1 MRISDWSS
9 DVCSSDLPFSV
20 ENDSTFLFPSLHLN
34 FDATDRLKLRA
45 AFISGAARPNFVNQ
59 RATVTINDAVG
70 LQTVTGGN
78 PALKPERAFGGDA
91 SVEWYFAPSSLL
103 SASGF
108 YRKEVGRASG
118 RERVCQEC

>member
-20 ENDSTFLFPSLHLN
+20 ENDSTFLSPSLHLN

-91 SVEWYFAPSSLL
+91 SFESSEERRVGKECASTGRSGL
-103 SASGF
+103 SAD
-108 YRKEVGRASG
+108 
-118 RERVCQEC
+118 